1 VERWWHVAA
10 GATTVAE
17 PEAVQV
23 VVRGDGGTV
32 IAWGGELASTVA
44 AAPSI
49 ELGLGLSVR
58 DSAGEDRSIPGGGGC
73 DTPI

>member
-1 VERWWHVAA
+1 VGRWWHVAA

-17 PEAVQV
+17 PDAVQV
-23 VVRGDGGTV
+23 VVRGDGGAV
-32 IAWGGELASTVA
+32 ITPGGELASTVVA
-44 AAPSI
+44 ASSI

-58 DSAGEDRSIPGGGGC
+58 DGAGEDRSIPGGGGC